1 MTLNNEKNWTI
12 IQISDTHLMDQ
23 DHLEFVRM
31 NPEQSFHHVMQH
43 IVERHPQLNAIVH
56 TGDLAQVPVP
66 RTYQRY
72 LDFMQSLKTPFYQ
85 VPGNHDNAEH
95 FPFHQ
100 QQNKVHVIHFGPW
113 SVVLLN
119 SAVKGKIDGWV
130 DETQLNQLEQI
141 LQEFAQ
147 QHIVIACHHHPFE
160 MQSKW
165 IDQHKLKNTQDL
177 TAVLAKYH
185 NVKIVLSGHV
195 HQESWR
201 EWHSIQFYSTPSTS
215 VQFKPLSD
223 HFALDEQAPGYRIL
237 QLNADG
243 SHETH
248 VERVLHA
255 QQKINVEISG
265 Y

>member
-1 MTLNNEKNWTI
+1 MRKLDHYPNFRYALDGSRSSGVCTYESRTKLSSCNT
-12 IQISDTHLMDQ
+12 THCGTSSKIDA
-23 DHLEFVRM
+23 F
-31 NPEQSFHHVMQH
+31 
-43 IVERHPQLNAIVH
+43 VH

-147 QHIVIACHHHPFE
+147 QHILIACHHHPFE

-223 HFALDEQAPGYRIL
+223 HFALDEQSTRLSYFTIKRRWQP
-237 QLNADG
+237 
-243 SHETH
+243 
-248 VERVLHA
+248 
-255 QQKINVEISG
+255 
-265 Y
+265 

>member
-1 MTLNNEKNWTI
+1 MTAFQKDDDDRQSQCVAG
-12 IQISDTHLMDQ
+12 QILVGS
-23 DHLEFVRM
+23 
-31 NPEQSFHHVMQH
+31 
-43 IVERHPQLNAIVH
+43 
-56 TGDLAQVPVP
+56 VPVG
-66 RTYQRY
+66 
-72 LDFMQSLKTPFYQ
+72 S
-85 VPGNHDNAEH
+85 
-95 FPFHQ
+95 
-100 QQNKVHVIHFGPW
+100 
-113 SVVLLN
+113 
-119 SAVKGKIDGWV
+119 
-130 DETQLNQLEQI
+130 
-141 LQEFAQ
+141 
-147 QHIVIACHHHPFE
+147 
-160 MQSKW
+160 
-165 IDQHKLKNTQDL
+165 
-177 TAVLAKYH
+177 
-185 NVKIVLSGHV
+185 IVLSGHV